1 MRFAHLPLASPPR
14 SSAYRASM
22 EWWSSGAVEPFF
34 ACPASASGAPVPTP
48 AAYRFADFI
57 AEATTVGD
65 TVRQLQ
71 DASAQL
77 MPKTRGPGL
86 YVATAH
92 RASPVAALFHG
103 LGYAGSALFPGWFG
117 DFLLTAEEVRSAL
130 PGAREA
136 LTLPGARRD
145 EAIARI
151 TEWMTG
157 MGDAPGFDAAELL
170 DAPLRVL
177 ELAAATGAGATAF
190 SRWH

>member
-1 MRFAHLPLASPPR
+1 MRFAHLPLESPPR

-22 EWWSSGAVEPFF
+22 EWWSSGAAVPFF
-34 ACPASASGAPVPTP
+34 ECPASACSAPTPTP

-71 DASAQL
+71 DASAEL
-77 MPKTRGPGL
+77 MPKTQGPGL
-86 YVATAH
+86 YVATA
-92 RASPVAALFHG
+92 RKASPVAALFHG
-103 LGYAGSALFPGWFG
+103 LGHARSELFPGWFG
-117 DFLLTAEEVRSAL
+117 DFLLSAEEVRSAL

-136 LTLPGARRD
+136 LALHGSARD

-157 MGDAPGFDAAELL
+157 MGDAPDFDAAELL
-170 DAPLRVL
+170 NAPLRVL
-177 ELAAATGAGATAF
+177 ELAAATGAGAAAF
-190 SRWH
+190 SRSY